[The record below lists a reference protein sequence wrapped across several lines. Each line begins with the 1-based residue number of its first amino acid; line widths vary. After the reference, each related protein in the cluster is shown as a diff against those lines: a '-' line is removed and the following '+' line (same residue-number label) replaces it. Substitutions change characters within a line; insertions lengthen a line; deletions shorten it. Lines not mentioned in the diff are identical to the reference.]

1 MASGKSTISKLLA
14 KKLQMDAIDLDD
26 YIVEKEGLSIRDI
39 FKTKGEIYFRVQEN
53 KYLLELLENKNSFV
67 LALGG
72 GTPCYANNMN
82 LMVKMSNTIYLK
94 ANLNTLFDRL
104 RNEKENRPMISLLN
118 DEKLKEFIAKH
129 LFERAP
135 YYEQASHIISIDNQT
150 VATLVEQTEK
160 VTLNTL
166 SQIFLRNQQ

>member
-26 YIVEKEGLSIRDI
+26 YIVEKEGLSIKDI

-160 VTLNTL
+160 IILNTL
-166 SQIFLRNQQ
+166 

>member
-166 SQIFLRNQQ
+166 

>member
-1 MASGKSTISKLLA
+1 MKIILLGYMASGKSTISKMLA
-14 KKLQMDAIDLDD
+14 KKLQIDAIDLDD
-26 YIVEKEGLSIRDI
+26 YIVEKERLSINDI
-39 FKTKGEIYFRVQEN
+39 FITKGEIYFRLQEN

-72 GTPCYANNMN
+72 GTPCYANNID
-82 LMVKMSNTIYLK
+82 LIKKMSNSIYLK

-104 RNEKENRPMISLLN
+104 RNEKENRPLISSLN

-135 YYEQASHIISIDNQT
+135 FYEQASHIVSIDNKT
-150 VATLVEQTEK
+150 ITALVEETER
-160 VTLNTL
+160 LL
-166 SQIFLRNQQ
+166 

>member
-1 MASGKSTISKLLA
+1 MKIILLGYMASGKSTISKLLA

-166 SQIFLRNQQ
+166 

>member
-1 MASGKSTISKLLA
+1 MKIILLGYMASGKSTISKMLA
-14 KKLQMDAIDLDD
+14 KKLQIDAIDLDD
-26 YIVEKEGLSIRDI
+26 YIVEKEGLSINDI
-39 FKTKGEIYFRVQEN
+39 FKTKGEIYFRLQEN

-72 GTPCYANNMN
+72 GTPCYANNMD
-82 LMVKMSNTIYLK
+82 LIKKMSNSIYLK

-104 RNEKENRPMISLLN
+104 RSEKENRPLISSLN

-135 YYEQASHIISIDNQT
+135 FYEQASHIISIDNKAIAVLVEET
-150 VATLVEQTEK
+150 GKATLNM
-160 VTLNTL
+160 L
-166 SQIFLRNQQ
+166 

>member
-160 VTLNTL
+160 ITLNTL
-166 SQIFLRNQQ
+166 